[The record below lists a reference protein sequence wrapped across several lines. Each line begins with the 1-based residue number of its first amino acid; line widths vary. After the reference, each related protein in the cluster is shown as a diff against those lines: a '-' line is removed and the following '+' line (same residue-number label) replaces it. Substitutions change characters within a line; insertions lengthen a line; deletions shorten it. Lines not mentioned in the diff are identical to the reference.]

1 MSKKKTRKNS
11 GLKLLNWLRLAFC
24 LRIGFSWNFESSR
37 KAAEAVKYSDPL
49 KWFWIAE
56 EFNCQTLQLDGLWN
70 IISSCALWKFVKTLK
85 CISWMSKQH
94 QSTKYK
100 RIPPFMRL
108 FCDIQHNI
116 PSHQPSLQKLLEGK
130 RVAWALSSRIKHNKA
145 VLFMLMRCDLSSGFV
160 KMGQGQA
167 LWPRLWLTI

>member
-1 MSKKKTRKNS
+1 
-11 GLKLLNWLRLAFC
+11 
-24 LRIGFSWNFESSR
+24 
-37 KAAEAVKYSDPL
+37 
-49 KWFWIAE
+49 
-56 EFNCQTLQLDGLWN
+56 
-70 IISSCALWKFVKTLK
+70 
-85 CISWMSKQH
+85 MSKQH

-167 LWPRLWLTI
+167 L